1 MKYQPH
7 HQVSKWKLSELEPVG
22 FRNTNT
28 KVRIAAE
35 AHIEPEGKAAG
46 KIKFQDNG
54 PYNGRSLSFKQS
66 SQALITANRMKRR
79 GTVFIQ
85 KQKSAKKI
93 EPSKVCEFKTCK
105 FNTAGVSPFLQS
117 YIESCEENSAGVT
130 SWQPLI
136 NRTEIVATRDTKSL
150 TEHVAE
156 SRKMVRSSR
165 AKIDSCIREQ
175 QRYSKR
181 LRDEW
186 TKKSEEMNEQIQS
199 ILRSKRQTAIF
210 AELCAT
216 HNTTARKTVPTDK
229 ILRLMK
235 A

>member
-93 EPSKVCEFKTCK
+93 EPSLGFSTFFRYCQF
-105 FNTAGVSPFLQS
+105 QS
-117 YIESCEENSAGVT
+117 
-130 SWQPLI
+130 
-136 NRTEIVATRDTKSL
+136 R
-150 TEHVAE
+150 
-156 SRKMVRSSR
+156 
-165 AKIDSCIREQ
+165 
-175 QRYSKR
+175 
-181 LRDEW
+181 
-186 TKKSEEMNEQIQS
+186 
-199 ILRSKRQTAIF
+199 
-210 AELCAT
+210 
-216 HNTTARKTVPTDK
+216 
-229 ILRLMK
+229 
-235 A
+235 

>member
-93 EPSKVCEFKTCK
+93 EPSLGFST
-105 FNTAGVSPFLQS
+105 FF
-117 YIESCEENSAGVT
+117 
-130 SWQPLI
+130 
-136 NRTEIVATRDTKSL
+136 
-150 TEHVAE
+150 
-156 SRKMVRSSR
+156 
-165 AKIDSCIREQ
+165 
-175 QRYSKR
+175 
-181 LRDEW
+181 
-186 TKKSEEMNEQIQS
+186 S
-199 ILRSKRQTAIF
+199 ILSVPESLNPFAVKFANSRLASSTLLAFRPFCRVISNRVKVIFYTVYPEFSLNTVSFFTA
-210 AELCAT
+210 
-216 HNTTARKTVPTDK
+216 
-229 ILRLMK
+229 
-235 A
+235 